1 MTLTIQDLG
10 ALGELLG
17 SVAVLA
23 TLVYLSLQ
31 TRQNTLGIGAQ
42 LDAAR
47 LGAAQGLL
55 LAAATSTELQEA
67 LNGDRVDPLTI
78 EQARLD
84 YYWRARFFVFQ
95 WTFTQRRQGLLSP
108 AGGDSSI
115 ASEASLATRLGFNDF
130 RSLEGWWQASKANYL
145 PEFVEWVEE
154 QRSKAA

>member
-23 TLVYLSLQ
+23 TLVYLAMQ
-31 TRQNTLGIGAQ
+31 TRQNTMAISAQ

-47 LGAAQGLL
+47 IAAVQELN

-67 LNGDRVDPLTI
+67 LNGDRVEPLTI
-78 EQARLD
+78 ERARLNNF
-84 YYWRARFFVFQ
+84 WAARFFQLQ
-95 WTFTQRRQGLLSP
+95 WNFTQARRGLI
-108 AGGDSSI
+108 SSTGN
-115 ASEASLATRLGFNDF
+115 EARMALRTVSLFNDF
-130 RSLEGWWQASKANYL
+130 RSVEGYWEAMRRTFP
-145 PEFVEWVEE
+145 PEFVEWIEE